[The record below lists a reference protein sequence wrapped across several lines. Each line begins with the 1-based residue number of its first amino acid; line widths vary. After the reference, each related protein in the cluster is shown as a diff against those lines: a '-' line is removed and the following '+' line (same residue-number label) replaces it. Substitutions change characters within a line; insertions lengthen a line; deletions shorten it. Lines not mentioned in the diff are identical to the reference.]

1 MGLAGGEI
9 VLDAVVKV
17 IDFGMNRHSDQ
28 RFGIT
33 IGEVEAVFIGDF
45 DGVGVVEGDTIV
57 GEV

>member
-9 VLDAVVKV
+9 VLDAVVNV
-17 IDFGMNRHSDQ
+17 IDFGMNRHGDQ

-45 DGVGVVEGDTIV
+45 DEVGVVEGDTIG

>member
-9 VLDAVVKV
+9 VLDAVVNV
-17 IDFGMNRHSDQ
+17 IDFGMNRHGDQ

>member
-17 IDFGMNRHSDQ
+17 IDFGMNRHGDQ

-45 DGVGVVEGDTIV
+45 DEVGVVEGDTIG